1 MSWESDQVLGYV
13 GPEYAPLTCLVL
25 IVALLG
31 IPFLFVSYILLNKLI
46 RVFTLDRMLAFA
58 NAYGFVFFFILTV
71 RISRYMDVKW
81 NSIQLTRAE
90 CAFSHN
96 S

>member
-1 MSWESDQVLGYV
+1 MLGYV
-13 GPEYAPLTCLVL
+13 GPEYAPITCLVL

-31 IPFLFVSYILLNKLI
+31 IPFLFVSYVLLNKLI

-71 RISRYMDVKW
+71 SNDRCTDGKRQVT
-81 NSIQLTRAE
+81 QLIRA
-90 CAFSHN
+90 
-96 S
+96 